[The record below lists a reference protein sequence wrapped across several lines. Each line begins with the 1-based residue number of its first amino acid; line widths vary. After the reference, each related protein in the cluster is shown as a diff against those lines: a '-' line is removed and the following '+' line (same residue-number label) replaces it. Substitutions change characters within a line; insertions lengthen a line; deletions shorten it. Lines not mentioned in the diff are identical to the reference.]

1 VENRFAN
8 LVQHSTIAP
17 ASVVEL
23 LKQTLIGTEGSLYQ
37 LLDTEQKIH
46 LLDQPHFF
54 YIERHHKAIG
64 TITICERPVSFEQ
77 QLTIALYI
85 RYFAFDPAYQSN
97 ATNKS
102 RERNSVL
109 DQHWKKIL
117 DTGNLSTDEPGKRST
132 FFWAFIDPQNLRS
145 FNVNE
150 RFGFETIGT
159 FRTFAFSRFFPQK
172 NEYVE
177 RLAALDRKLTFEK
190 IKLFYN
196 DHALFSDVHLFEN
209 NNYFVYRHQGE
220 IVAGIQANPARF
232 RIISLPGIQGKI
244 MIRLIPFIPYLRR
257 IIDPKEHRFL
267 ATEGIFWLPGHE
279 DKIERLLSSVLAMTQ
294 HYSLL
299 IWEDN
304 QSAAIKN
311 LRLKWGA
318 LQHLKKNNEINIVA
332 KFILTDGEKIEKMK
346 ASPKYLSGFDMT

>member
-1 VENRFAN
+1 MENRPAN

-46 LLDQPHFF
+46 QLDQPHFF
-54 YIERHHKAIG
+54 YIERHQKAIG
-64 TITICERPVSFEQ
+64 TITICERPVTLENK
-77 QLTIALYI
+77 TILALYI

-97 ATNKS
+97 ATTTN
-102 RERNSVL
+102 RIRNSVL
-109 DQHWKKIL
+109 DQHWKRIL
-117 DTGNLSTDEPGKRST
+117 DTGNLSQTEPGKKTT

-159 FRTFAFSRFFPQK
+159 FQTIAFSRFFLKK
-172 NEYVE
+172 NENVS
-177 RLAALDRKLTFEK
+177 RLEKTRRSEVLEK
-190 IKLFYN
+190 IKSFY
-196 DHALFSDVHLFEN
+196 AGYSFFSEVHLFEWD
-209 NNYFVYRHQGE
+209 NYFIYTHNGE

-232 RIISLPGIQGKI
+232 RIISLPGIKGKL
-244 MIRLIPFIPYLRR
+244 MVKLLPLMPLMKR
-257 IIDPKEHRFL
+257 IINPKENKFL

-279 DKIERLLSSVLAMTQ
+279 DKIEKLLEGVLAKTGY
-294 HYSLL
+294 HSLL

-304 QSAAIKN
+304 QSGKVKS
-311 LRLKWGA
+311 LPLKWGA
-318 LQHLKKNNEINIVA
+318 LQRLKKNNTINIVA
-332 KFILTDGEKIEKMK
+332 KFIDLHPGVVEHIIK
-346 ASPKYLSGFDMT
+346 SPKYLSGFDMT

>member
-1 VENRFAN
+1 VENRLAN

-46 LLDQPHFF
+46 QLDQPHFF
-54 YIERHHKAIG
+54 FIQRHQKTIG
-64 TITICERPVSFEQ
+64 TITICERPVTVEKQ
-77 QLTIALYI
+77 PALALYI

-97 ATNKS
+97 ASNKN

-159 FRTFAFSRFFPQK
+159 FSTIAFSRFFPKKSGQ
-172 NEYVE
+172 VE
-177 RLAALDRKLTFEK
+177 RLAAADRKSTLEK
-190 IKLFYN
+190 IKVFYK
-196 DHALFSDVHLFEN
+196 DYALFSDVHLFEH
-209 NNYFVYRHQGE
+209 NNYFVYRQDGE

-232 RIISLPGIQGKI
+232 RIVSLPGIGGKI
-244 MIRLIPFIPYLRR
+244 MIRLIPFIPFLRR
-257 IIDPKEHRFL
+257 IIHPEAHRFL
-267 ATEGIFWLPGHE
+267 ASEGLFWLPGHE
-279 DKIERLLSSVLAMTQ
+279 NKVEPLLNSVLAITR

-304 QSAAIKN
+304 NSNAVKN

-318 LQHLKKNNEINIVA
+318 LQGLKKNNEINIVA
-332 KFILTDGEKIEKMK
+332 KFIAFDPAKTDWIKT
-346 ASPKYLSGFDMT
+346 APKYLSGFDMT